1 MNRADLPSYAAW
13 VCDRPFTTVN
23 FVATHLLCAQFMNQF
38 VPGDL
43 VVAGSVVMAGFGV
56 CEMYMPVHDD
66 RKWWSCGEASG
77 NSSDISVTD
86 GGDGQLQ

>member
-1 MNRADLPSYAAW
+1 MS
-13 VCDRPFTTVN
+13 
-23 FVATHLLCAQFMNQF
+23 CAQLMNQF

-43 VVAGSVVMAGFGV
+43 VVARSVVMAGFSV
-56 CEMYMPVHDD
+56 YKMYMPMHDD

-86 GGDGQLQ
+86 RGDSQSQ